1 MRLLPALLLLLLLAP
16 LAATAAPVASTRGI
30 AATAHPAAT
39 QAAVD
44 ALAEGGSAA
53 DAAAAAA
60 FVLAVVEPFS
70 SGLGG
75 GGFALVRHDGALTF
89 LDFREVAPAAATP
102 FMFLRDGVADPALSR
117 DGALS
122 VAVPGAVAGY
132 VALHA
137 RFGRLPRARVL
148 APAIRLAKQ
157 GFPVDERFRG
167 AVAFRLAVL
176 RRDPEAAR
184 LFLTAEG
191 EVPPPGAPIVQRELA
206 TTLEAIARSGAP
218 GFYAGPVAER
228 LAADLA
234 ARGGLVTR
242 ADLAAY
248 RVRERAPL
256 VGRYRDHLVVT
267 APLPSAGGA
276 VVLTVLGFLQSLPP
290 TTPHRDPARLHL
302 YAEACRQAFADRAL
316 LGDPAFVPDPT
327 SALLAPARLAALAAA
342 VPARARASGSIVP
355 GAGTTLAAPTP
366 PAAAGSDHTTHLS
379 VVDAEGNAVAL
390 TSTVNWSFGAGIV
403 AKGAGVVWNDELD
416 DFAAASGASNA
427 FGLVGAGANLPAPG
441 KIPLSSMA
449 PTMVFDGPAPG
460 AKLRLVLGSPG
471 GPRIPTTIV
480 QAIVAH
486 LDHGA
491 DVRTALALPRLHH
504 QHLPDRLSVEPF
516 GLDPLTAAE
525 LRLRGHE
532 LLEQE
537 PWSNATAIAIDPV
550 TGLRTA
556 AADPRGV
563 GTALAEPSR
572 ADRK

>member
-1 MRLLPALLLLLLLAP
+1 MRLLLALLLSLAP
-16 LAATAAPVASTRGI
+16 LAAAAAPVASTRGI

-44 ALAEGGSAA
+44 ALADGGSAA
-53 DAAAAAA
+53 DAATAAA

-75 GGFALVRHDGALTF
+75 GGFALVRHAGAVTF
-89 LDFREVAPAAATP
+89 LDFRETAPAAATRD
-102 FMFLRDGVADPALSR
+102 MFLRDGVADPALSR
-117 DGALS
+117 DGPLA

-132 VALHA
+132 LALHE

-148 APAIRLAKQ
+148 APALRLAKE
-157 GFPVDERFRG
+157 GFAADERFRG
-167 AVAFRLAVL
+167 AVSFRLALL
-176 RRDPEAAR
+176 RRDPEASR

-191 EVPPPGAPIVQRELA
+191 EVPPPGARIVQRELA
-206 TTLEAIARSGAP
+206 TTLEAIAKGGAK
-218 GFYAGPVAER
+218 GFYEGAVAAR
-228 LAADLA
+228 LADDLA

-242 ADLAAY
+242 ADLAAF

-256 VGRYRDHLVVT
+256 VGRFRDRTVVT

-276 VVLTVLGFLQSLPP
+276 VVLTLLGYLQSLPP
-290 TTPHRDPARLHL
+290 ATPHREPARLHL

-327 SALLAPARLAALAAA
+327 AALLAPARLAALAAA
-342 VPARARASGSIVP
+342 VPERARPSASIVP
-355 GAGTTLAAPTP
+355 GAGTKLAAPAP
-366 PAAAGSDHTTHLS
+366 PAAGGSDHTTHLS
-379 VVDAEGNAVAL
+379 VVDAAGDAVAL

-403 AKGAGVVWNDELD
+403 AKGTGVVWNDELD

-427 FGLVGAGANLPAPG
+427 FGLVGAGANLPAAG

-449 PTMVFDGPAPG
+449 PTMVFDGPDPTAP
-460 AKLRLVLGSPG
+460 LRLVLGSPG

-491 DVRTALALPRLHH
+491 DVATALALPRLHH
-504 QHLPDRLSVEPF
+504 QHLPDQLSVEPF

-525 LRLRGHE
+525 LRRRGHV
-532 LLEQE
+532 LIEQS

-563 GTALAEPSR
+563 GTALAEPAR
-572 ADRK
+572 ATGK